1 MSCFYC
7 LESRAPLKLCRHCRR
22 IRACSEEHL
31 AIHRGRRG
39 AAAAWDSAA
48 NSACSSAAGSRCGS
62 RSRSGSTSNNNSG
75 RPRRPSSSSASNPAA
90 APAAKCF
97 PFKIAKIPGKGLA
110 MVATRFL
117 LVSFCADQLI
127 SLNNLPFF
135 LPQRHQASGA
145 HPGRMP
151 RRTGSLPQ
159 NETAVPRMLQVKT
172 FKKRKRKEFVCNSF

>member
-39 AAAAWDSAA
+39 AAAWDSAA

-75 RPRRPSSSSASNPAA
+75 RPRRPSSSSASNPAS

-127 SLNNLPFF
+127 SLFNLLFF
-135 LPQRHQASGA
+135 TPETSSLWSSSWKNAPPYRVPTSERNSSASNA
-145 HPGRMP
+145 
-151 RRTGSLPQ
+151 TSENFL
-159 NETAVPRMLQVKT
+159 
-172 FKKRKRKEFVCNSF
+172 KRKRKEFVCNSF